1 MLDSLEF
8 SPASPLKRLIRMD
21 KTNRTKDPNQP
32 REKRR
37 SRVRTSTAAMLN
49 AEGGVEKP
57 KNTSRSR
64 KEAVNQFA
72 DLTAVLSK
80 KVVGQPAATHV
91 IVPYIQMFQ
100 AGLAPEGRPV
110 GVFLLLGPT
119 GTGKT
124 KTVEAL
130 AEVLH
135 GSEKNVLKV
144 DCGEFQMEHEV
155 AKLIGAPPGY
165 LGHRETQPMLTQQR
179 LNAVTS
185 EHSNLSLVLFDEIE
199 KAAPSMTRL
208 LLGVLDKGLLRL
220 GDNSTVNFEK
230 SLVFLT
236 SNLGAR
242 EMMREINPEFGF
254 QSARSVERK
263 DLGNKLQSIALVAV
277 RKRFSPEFVNRI
289 DCIITYQ
296 PLTIESLSTILDQQI
311 TDLQKHVNTRL
322 GNRSFTL
329 EVPLDARRFLLER
342 GTSSEYGA
350 RELNRTI
357 HRFLTQPLA
366 TLVATNQVDPG
377 ARVRVDVG
385 ESGDKLAIR
394 AQDSEAGAAP
404 ANPTVLIVDDNRDL
418 LHFLE
423 RLMADAGWTLLT
435 AESAGEAKRLVAG
448 RRLDAALLD
457 YMLPDGNGVELGV
470 EVVRAAP
477 NALVIVM
484 TGTIL
489 PPEEEALCEEHNFP
503 VLRKPFLA
511 SDVMEQIRSRLA
523 PASGVVRA

>member
-1 MLDSLEF
+1 MKE
-8 SPASPLKRLIRMD
+8 
-21 KTNRTKDPNQP
+21 PNHP
-32 REKRR
+32 EMRRR
-37 SRVRTSTAAMLN
+37 SRIKVPSAGIIK
-49 AEGGVEKP
+49 AEYGMDKP
-57 KNTSRSR
+57 KASSNRAKKPSADPV
-64 KEAVNQFA
+64 E
-72 DLTAVLSK
+72 DLTAVLSQR
-80 KVVGQPAATHV
+80 VVGQPTATRV

-165 LGHRETQPMLTQQR
+165 LGHRETQPMLTQQK

-185 EHSNLSLVLFDEIE
+185 EKCNLSLVLFDEIE

-208 LLGVLDKGLLRL
+208 LLGVLDKGVLRL
-220 GDNSTVNFEK
+220 GDNSSVNFEK

-242 EMMREINPEFGF
+242 EMLKEINPDFGF
-254 QSARSVERK
+254 QSGQGVERA
-263 DLGNKLQSIALVAV
+263 DLTGKLQSIGLVAV

-296 PLTIESLSTILDQQI
+296 PLTPEALSAILDHHI
-311 TDLQKHVNTRL
+311 TDLQNHVNTRL

-329 EVPLDARRFLLER
+329 EVPFEARQFLLQK
-342 GTSSEYGA
+342 GTSAEYGA

-357 HRFLTQPLA
+357 HRYLTQPLA
-366 TLVATNQVDPG
+366 TLVATNQVNPG
-377 ARVRVDVG
+377 ARVGVEVADPP
-385 ESGDKLAIR
+385 EKLHIR
-394 AQDSEAGAAP
+394 ALESQTVPAP
-404 ANPTVLIVDDNRDL
+404 AHPTVLLVDDNRDL

-435 AESAGEAKRLVAG
+435 AESATEAKCLA
-448 RRLDAALLD
+448 LMHKPNAALLD

-470 EVVRAAP
+470 EFLQAVP
-477 NALVIVM
+477 QMLVIVM

-511 SDVMEQIRSRLA
+511 SDVMNQIRSRLA
-523 PASGVVRA
+523 PASAVRG

>member
-1 MLDSLEF
+1 MKEPDPPDQRRRPRVNRSQATIIKAE
-8 SPASPLKRLIRMD
+8 AGVD
-21 KTNRTKDPNQP
+21 KPKGTQP
-32 REKRR
+32 RSKKQA
-37 SRVRTSTAAMLN
+37 TDA
-49 AEGGVEKP
+49 VE
-57 KNTSRSR
+57 
-64 KEAVNQFA
+64 
-72 DLTAVLSK
+72 DLTAILSQ
-80 KVVGQPAATHV
+80 KVVGQPAATRV
-91 IVPYIQMFQ
+91 IVPYIQMYQ

-135 GSEKNVLKV
+135 GSEKNVLKI

-165 LGHRETQPMLTQQR
+165 LGHRETQPMLTQQK
-179 LNAVTS
+179 LNGVTS
-185 EHSNLSLVLFDEIE
+185 EKCNLSLVLFDEIE

-208 LLGVLDKGLLRL
+208 LLGVLDKGILRL
-220 GDNSTVNFEK
+220 GDNSSVNFEK

-242 EMMREINPEFGF
+242 EMMREINPDFGF
-254 QSARSVERK
+254 QAVKGMERS
-263 DLGNKLQSIALVAV
+263 DLASKLQNIALVAV

-296 PLTIESLSTILDQQI
+296 PLTAESLTAILDHHI
-311 TDLQKHVNTRL
+311 TDLQNHVNTRL

-329 EVPLDARRFLLER
+329 EVPFESRQFLLDK
-342 GTSSEYGA
+342 GTSAEYGA

-357 HRFLTQPLA
+357 HRHLTQPLA
-366 TLVATNQVDPG
+366 TLVATNQVSPG
-377 ARVRVDVG
+377 SRVRVDVAEDG
-385 ESGDKLAIR
+385 GSLHIR
-394 AQDSEAGAAP
+394 AVEQQTATAP
-404 ANPTVLIVDDNRDL
+404 ANPTVLLVDDNRDL

-423 RLMADAGWTLLT
+423 RLMADAGWNLLT
-435 AESAGEAKRLVAG
+435 AESATEARRLVQESKPN
-448 RRLDAALLD
+448 AALLD
-457 YMLPDGNGVELGV
+457 FMLPDGNGVELGV
-470 EVVRAAP
+470 DFLHGNP
-477 NALVIVM
+477 SLLVIVM

-489 PPEEEALCEEHNFP
+489 PAEEEALCEEHNFP

-511 SDVMEQIRSRLA
+511 SDVMNQIRTRLIPTTGA
-523 PASGVVRA
+523 ARA

>member
-1 MLDSLEF
+1 MKE
-8 SPASPLKRLIRMD
+8 P
-21 KTNRTKDPNQP
+21 NRP
-32 REKRR
+32 EERR
-37 SRVRTSTAAMLN
+37 RNRVKVSAAN
-49 AEGGVEKP
+49 IIKAEGGVDKP
-57 KNTSRSR
+57 KGLQTRTR
-64 KEAVNQFA
+64 KQGADTIE
-72 DLTAVLSK
+72 DLTTVLSQ
-80 KVVGQPAATHV
+80 KVVGQPAATRV
-91 IVPYIQMFQ
+91 IVPYIEMFK

-130 AEVLH
+130 AEILH

-165 LGHRETQPMLTQQR
+165 LGHRETQPMLTQQK

-185 EHSNLSLVLFDEIE
+185 EKCALSLVLFDEIE

-208 LLGVLDKGLLRL
+208 LLGVLDKGILRL
-220 GDNSTVNFEK
+220 GDNSMVNFEK

-242 EMMREINPEFGF
+242 EMMREINPDFGF
-254 QSARSVERK
+254 QSVKSGEPRT
-263 DLGNKLQSIALVAV
+263 DLTSKLQNIALMAV

-296 PLTIESLSTILDQQI
+296 PLTPESLSAILDKHI
-311 TDLQKHVNTRL
+311 TDLQAHVNTRL

-329 EVPLDARRFLLER
+329 EVPPETRRFLLEK
-342 GTSSEYGA
+342 GTSPEYGA

-357 HRFLTQPLA
+357 HRQLTQPLA
-366 TLVATNQVDPG
+366 TLVASNQVAPG
-377 ARVRVDVG
+377 ANVRVDVA
-385 ESGDKLAIR
+385 EDREKLHIHTL
-394 AQDSEAGAAP
+394 GKPVAP
-404 ANPTVLIVDDNRDL
+404 PAHPTVLLVDDNRDL

-423 RLMADAGWTLLT
+423 RLMADAGWRLLT
-435 AESAGEAKRLVAG
+435 AESAIEAQRLV
-448 RRLDAALLD
+448 RENKPNAALLD

-470 EVVRAAP
+470 EFLQTLP
-477 NALVIVM
+477 QMLVIVM

-489 PPEEEALCEEHNFP
+489 PAEEEALCEEHNFP

-511 SDVMEQIRSRLA
+511 SDVMNQIKSRLT
-523 PASGVVRA
+523 PFSGVVRA

>member
-1 MLDSLEF
+1 MKE
-8 SPASPLKRLIRMD
+8 PEP
-21 KTNRTKDPNQP
+21 PE
-32 REKRR
+32 EKRR
-37 SRVRTSTAAMLN
+37 PRVRKLATAILK
-49 AEGGVEKP
+49 AESDVEKP
-57 KNTSRSR
+57 KAQQNRPR
-64 KEAVNQFA
+64 KQPAGPLE
-72 DLTAVLSK
+72 DLSAVLSQ
-80 KVVGQPAATHV
+80 KVVGQPAATQV

-124 KTVEAL
+124 KTIEAL
-130 AEVLH
+130 ADVLH

-165 LGHRETQPMLTQQR
+165 LGHRETQPMLTQQK

-185 EHSNLSLVLFDEIE
+185 EKCSLSLVLFDEIE

-208 LLGVLDKGLLRL
+208 LLGVLDKGVLRL

-254 QSARSVERK
+254 QSVRPAERA
-263 DLGNKLQSIALVAV
+263 DLTRKLQGIGLNAV
-277 RKRFSPEFVNRI
+277 RKRFSPEFVNRV

-296 PLTIESLSTILDQQI
+296 PLTVESLSTILDQHI
-311 TDLQKHVNTRL
+311 VDLQNHVNTRL

-329 EVPLDARRFLLER
+329 DVPFETRQFLLKK
-342 GTSSEYGA
+342 GTSAEYGA

-366 TLVATNQVDPG
+366 TMVATNQIGPG
-377 ARVRVDVG
+377 ALVRA
-385 ESGDKLAIR
+385 ELGDDGKLNLR
-394 AQDSEAGAAP
+394 AQDGDGTIGP
-404 ANPTVLIVDDNRDL
+404 AHPTVLLVDDNRDL

-435 AESAGEAKRLVAG
+435 AENATEAKRLMQQHKPN
-448 RRLDAALLD
+448 AALLD

-470 EVVRAAP
+470 EFLQSVP
-477 NALVIVM
+477 QMLVIVM

-489 PPEEEALCEEHNFP
+489 PPEEEALCEEHDFP

-511 SDVMEQIRSRLA
+511 SDVMNQIRSRLL
-523 PASGVVRA
+523 PVSGVVRAQ

>member
-1 MLDSLEF
+1 MKE
-8 SPASPLKRLIRMD
+8 P
-21 KTNRTKDPNQP
+21 NRPE
-32 REKRR
+32 EKRR
-37 SRVRTSTAAMLN
+37 SRVKNPAA
-49 AEGGVEKP
+49 AIAKSEGPADKP
-57 KNTSRSR
+57 KNSQNRNKKQATDMV
-64 KEAVNQFA
+64 E
-72 DLTAVLSK
+72 DLTAVLSQ
-80 KVVGQPAATHV
+80 KVVGQPAATRV

-135 GSEKNVLKV
+135 GTEKNVLKV

-165 LGHRETQPMLTQQR
+165 LGHRETQPMLTQQK
-179 LNAVTS
+179 LNSVTS
-185 EHSNLSLVLFDEIE
+185 EKCAISLVLFDEIE

-208 LLGVLDKGLLRL
+208 LLGVLDKGVLRL
-220 GDNSTVNFEK
+220 GDNSIVNFEK

-242 EMMREINPEFGF
+242 EMMREINPDFGF
-254 QSARSVERK
+254 QSVKGVDRK
-263 DLGNKLQSIALVAV
+263 ELTSKLQNIALVAV

-296 PLTIESLSTILDQQI
+296 PLTPESLSAILDKQI
-311 TDLQKHVNTRL
+311 ADLQNHVNTRL
-322 GNRSFTL
+322 GNRSFFL
-329 EVPLDARRFLLER
+329 DVPVETRQFLLQK
-342 GTSSEYGA
+342 GTSAEYGA

-357 HRFLTQPLA
+357 HRNLTQPLA
-366 TLVATNQVDPG
+366 TMVATNQINAG
-377 ARVRVDVG
+377 SRVRVDVN
-385 ESGDKLAIR
+385 EADDKLVIR
-394 AQDSEAGAAP
+394 AAEPLAVPAI
-404 ANPTVLIVDDNRDL
+404 ANPTVLLVDDNRDL

-423 RLMADAGWTLLT
+423 RLMANDGWTLLT
-435 AESAGEAKRLVAG
+435 AESATEAKRLVQIHKPN
-448 RRLDAALLD
+448 AALLD

-470 EVVRAAP
+470 EFLQAVP
-477 NALVIVM
+477 QMLVIVM

-489 PPEEEALCEEHNFP
+489 PPEEEALCEEHTFP
-503 VLRKPFLA
+503 VLHKPFLA
-511 SDVMEQIRSRLA
+511 SDVMNQIRSRLL
-523 PASGVVRA
+523 PVSGAVRA

>member
-1 MLDSLEF
+1 VDKPRGSQ
-8 SPASPLKRLIRMD
+8 SKSKKPAADPIEDLI
-21 KTNRTKDPNQP
+21 
-32 REKRR
+32 
-37 SRVRTSTAAMLN
+37 
-49 AEGGVEKP
+49 G
-57 KNTSRSR
+57 
-64 KEAVNQFA
+64 
-72 DLTAVLSK
+72 VLSQ
-80 KVVGQPAATHV
+80 KVVGQPTATKV

-135 GSEKNVLKV
+135 GTEKNVLKV

-165 LGHRETQPMLTQQR
+165 LGHRETQPMLTQQK

-185 EHSNLSLVLFDEIE
+185 EKCNLSLVLFDEIE

-208 LLGVLDKGLLRL
+208 LLGVLDKGILRL

-242 EMMREINPEFGF
+242 EMMREINPDFGF
-254 QSARSVERK
+254 QSVKGVERS
-263 DLGNKLQSIALVAV
+263 DLTSKLQNIALVAV

-296 PLTIESLSTILDQQI
+296 PLSAESLSAILDKQI
-311 TDLQKHVNTRL
+311 ADLQNHVNTRL
-322 GNRSFTL
+322 ANRSFTL
-329 EVPLDARRFLLER
+329 EVPQDAREFLLKK

-357 HRFLTQPLA
+357 HRHLTQPLA
-366 TLVATNQVDPG
+366 TLVATNQVSPG
-377 ARVRVDVG
+377 SRVGVDVAEDG
-385 ESGDKLAIR
+385 EKLNIR
-394 AQDSEAGAAP
+394 TVESTTAPMP
-404 ANPTVLIVDDNRDL
+404 ANPTVLLVDDNRDL

-423 RLMADAGWTLLT
+423 RLMANDGWTLLT
-435 AESAGEAKRLVAG
+435 AESATDAKRLVQEHKPN
-448 RRLDAALLD
+448 AALLD

-470 EVVRAAP
+470 EFLQAVP
-477 NALVIVM
+477 QMLVIVM

-511 SDVMEQIRSRLA
+511 SDVMNQIRSRLA
-523 PASGVVRA
+523 PAGDAVRA

>member
-1 MLDSLEF
+1 MTDPTTPE
-8 SPASPLKRLIRMD
+8 D
-21 KTNRTKDPNQP
+21 KPP
-32 REKRR
+32 RRKTRR
-37 SRVRTSTAAMLN
+37 PDILG
-49 AEGGVEKP
+49 AEGPVERG
-57 KNTSRSR
+57 KNIQPAGRSR
-64 KEAVNQFA
+64 KQPA
-72 DLTAVLSK
+72 DPGENLIAVLSQ
-80 KVVGQPAATHV
+80 KVVGQPGATRV
-91 IVPYIQMFQ
+91 IVPYIQMYQ

-135 GSEKNVLKV
+135 GTEKNVLKI

-165 LGHRETQPMLTQQR
+165 LGHRETQPMLTQQK

-185 EHSNLSLVLFDEIE
+185 DKCSLSLVLFDEIE

-208 LLGVLDKGLLRL
+208 LLGVLDKGILRL
-220 GDNSTVNFEK
+220 GDNSIVNFEK

-242 EMMREINPEFGF
+242 EMMREINPDFGF
-254 QSARSVERK
+254 QSVKPAQRS
-263 DLGNKLQSIALVAV
+263 DLTRKLQNIALVAV

-296 PLTIESLSTILDQQI
+296 PLTPESLSTILDQQI
-311 TDLQKHVNTRL
+311 ADLQNHVNTRL
-322 GNRSFTL
+322 GARSFTL
-329 EVPLDARRFLLER
+329 EVPFDARQFLLR
-342 GTSSEYGA
+342 KGTSSEYGA

-357 HRFLTQPLA
+357 HRHLTQPLA
-366 TLVATNQVDPG
+366 TLVATGQVSPG
-377 ARVRVDVG
+377 ARVLVDVG
-385 ESGDKLAIR
+385 EGGDSSDIR
-394 AQDSEAGAAP
+394 SAEGDEAAAP
-404 ANPTVLIVDDNRDL
+404 AHPTVLLVDDNRDL

-423 RLMADAGWTLLT
+423 RLMADAGWKLLT
-435 AESAGEAKRLVAG
+435 AESAADARKLVAAQKPN
-448 RRLDAALLD
+448 AALLD

-470 EVVRAAP
+470 EFLQVQP
-477 NALVIVM
+477 LMLVIVM

-489 PPEEEALCEEHNFP
+489 PPEEEALCEEHDFP

-511 SDVMEQIRSRLA
+511 SDVMNQIRSRLT
-523 PASGVVRA
+523 PAAGVSRGGA

>member
-1 MLDSLEF
+1 MKES
-8 SPASPLKRLIRMD
+8 
-21 KTNRTKDPNQP
+21 NRPP
-32 REKRR
+32 ERR
-37 SRVRTSTAAMLN
+37 RTRAGKSAAGIMVKS
-49 AEGGVEKP
+49 EGGVDKP
-57 KNTSRSR
+57 RSSQKGSKKENANAAEDLVAILSR
-64 KEAVNQFA
+64 
-72 DLTAVLSK
+72 
-80 KVVGQPAATHV
+80 KVVGQPTATNV
-91 IVPYIQMFQ
+91 IVPYIQMYQ

-130 AEVLH
+130 ADVLH

-165 LGHRETQPMLTQQR
+165 LGHRETQPMLTQQK

-185 EHSNLSLVLFDEIE
+185 EKSSLSLVLFDEIE

-208 LLGVLDKGLLRL
+208 LLGVLDKGILRL

-242 EMMREINPEFGF
+242 EMVREINPDFGF
-254 QSARSVERK
+254 QSVKMPERT
-263 DLGNKLQSIALVAV
+263 DLTSKLQNIALVAV

-296 PLTIESLSTILDQQI
+296 PLTSESLSAILDQQI
-311 TDLQKHVNTRL
+311 RDLQNHVNTRL
-322 GNRSFTL
+322 ANRSFTL
-329 EVPLDARRFLLER
+329 EVPPEARRFLLEK
-342 GTSSEYGA
+342 GTSAEYGA

-357 HRFLTQPLA
+357 HRNLTQPLA
-366 TLVATNQVDPG
+366 TLVASNQVNPG
-377 ARVRVDVG
+377 ARVRV
-385 ESGDKLAIR
+385 ETSEAGDKLIIR
-394 AQDSEAGAAP
+394 ALDAQPGGTPP
-404 ANPTVLIVDDNRDL
+404 ANPTVLLVDDNRDL

-423 RLMADAGWTLLT
+423 RLMADAGWNLLT
-435 AESAGEAKRLVAG
+435 AESATEAKRLVQEH
-448 RRLDAALLD
+448 RPHAALLD

-470 EVVRAAP
+470 EFLRAVP
-477 NALVIVM
+477 DALVIVM

-511 SDVMEQIRSRLA
+511 SDVMSQIRSRLA
-523 PASGVVRA
+523 PANEAVRSA

>member
-1 MLDSLEF
+1 M
-8 SPASPLKRLIRMD
+8 
-21 KTNRTKDPNQP
+21 KDPERPGDRRRP
-32 REKRR
+32 RVKNPVAAVLKTETGPEKPKSTP
-37 SRVRTSTAAMLN
+37 SRVRRN
-49 AEGGVEKP
+49 
-57 KNTSRSR
+57 NTDPI
-64 KEAVNQFA
+64 E
-72 DLTAVLSK
+72 DLTAVLSQ
-80 KVVGQPAATHV
+80 KVVGQPAATRV

-124 KTVEAL
+124 KTIEAL
-130 AEVLH
+130 ADVLH
-135 GSEKNVLKV
+135 GSEKNLLKV

-165 LGHRETQPMLTQQR
+165 LGHRETQPMLTQQK

-185 EHSNLSLVLFDEIE
+185 EKCSLSLVLFDEIE

-220 GDNSTVNFEK
+220 GDNSVVNFEK

-242 EMMREINPEFGF
+242 EMLRELNPEFGF
-254 QSARSVERK
+254 QSAMSTERA
-263 DLGNKLQSIALVAV
+263 DLTSKLQNIALVAV

-296 PLTIESLSTILDQQI
+296 PLTIESLSTILDQHI
-311 TDLQKHVNTRL
+311 IDLQEHVNTRL

-329 EVPLDARRFLLER
+329 DVPFETRQFLLQK
-342 GTSSEYGA
+342 GTSAEYGA

-357 HRFLTQPLA
+357 HRYLTQPLA
-366 TLVATNQVDPG
+366 TMVATNQVSPG
-377 ARVRVDVG
+377 AAVRAEIG
-385 ESGDKLAIR
+385 EGDKLELR
-394 AQDSEAGAAP
+394 AQVVGGVTAP
-404 ANPTVLIVDDNRDL
+404 AHPTVLLVDDNRDL

-435 AESAGEAKRLVAG
+435 AESATEAKKLMQQHKPN
-448 RRLDAALLD
+448 AALLD

-470 EVVRAAP
+470 EFLQNVP
-477 NALVIVM
+477 QMLVIVM

-511 SDVMEQIRSRLA
+511 SDVMNQIRSRLM
-523 PASGVVRA
+523 PVSGVVRA

>member
-1 MLDSLEF
+1 
-8 SPASPLKRLIRMD
+8 
-21 KTNRTKDPNQP
+21 
-32 REKRR
+32 
-37 SRVRTSTAAMLN
+37 
-49 AEGGVEKP
+49 VEKP
-57 KNTSRSR
+57 KGSQNRSR
-64 KEAVNQFA
+64 KQSPDLVE
-72 DLTAVLSK
+72 DLTEVLSQ
-80 KVVGQPAATHV
+80 KVVGQPNATKV
-91 IVPYIQMFQ
+91 IVPYVQMFQ
-100 AGLAPEGRPV
+100 AGLSPEGRPV

-130 AEVLH
+130 ADVLH

-165 LGHRETQPMLTQQR
+165 LGHRETQPMLTQQK

-185 EHSNLSLVLFDEIE
+185 EKCSLSLVLFDEIE

-208 LLGVLDKGLLRL
+208 LLGVLDKGILRL

-242 EMMREINPEFGF
+242 EMMREMNPDFGF
-254 QSARSVERK
+254 QSVKMGERT
-263 DLGNKLQSIALVAV
+263 DLTSKLQNIALVAV

-296 PLTIESLSTILDQQI
+296 PLTAESLAAILDKHI
-311 TDLQKHVNTRL
+311 VDLQNHVNTRL

-329 EVPLDARRFLLER
+329 DVPPEARQFLLQK

-357 HRFLTQPLA
+357 HRYLTQPLA
-366 TLVATNQVDPG
+366 TLVASNQVVPG
-377 ARVRVDVG
+377 SRVWVEVAEGG
-385 ESGDKLAIR
+385 EKLNIR
-394 AQDSEAGAAP
+394 TAEAQTGAP
-404 ANPTVLIVDDNRDL
+404 VVNPTVLLVDDNRDL

-423 RLMADAGWTLLT
+423 RLMANDGWTLLT
-435 AESAGEAKRLVAG
+435 AESAAAAKRLVEEHKPN
-448 RRLDAALLD
+448 AALLD
-457 YMLPDGNGVELGV
+457 YMLPDGNGVELGA
-470 EVVRAAP
+470 EFLRSSP
-477 NALVIVM
+477 GMLVIIM

-489 PPEEEALCEEHNFP
+489 PPEEEALCEEHDFP

-511 SDVMEQIRSRLA
+511 SDVMNQIRSRFTPL
-523 PASGVVRA
+523 SGAQRA

>member
-1 MLDSLEF
+1 M
-8 SPASPLKRLIRMD
+8 
-21 KTNRTKDPNQP
+21 
-32 REKRR
+32 
-37 SRVRTSTAAMLN
+37 
-49 AEGGVEKP
+49 EKP
-57 KNTSRSR
+57 KNSQKGSKKQATDPTGDLSR
-64 KEAVNQFA
+64 F
-72 DLTAVLSK
+72 LSQ
-80 KVVGQPAATHV
+80 KVVGQPDATRT
-91 IVPYIQMFQ
+91 IIPYIQMFQ
-100 AGLAPEGRPV
+100 AGLSPEGRPV

-135 GSEKNVLKV
+135 GSAKNVLKV

-165 LGHRETQPMLTQQR
+165 LGHRETQPMLTQQK

-185 EHSNLSLVLFDEIE
+185 EKCELSLVLFDEIE

-208 LLGVLDKGLLRL
+208 LLGVLDKGILRL

-230 SLVFLT
+230 SLIFLT

-242 EMMREINPEFGF
+242 EMMKEINPEFGF
-254 QSARSVERK
+254 QSFKGADRGA
-263 DLGNKLQSIALVAV
+263 LTGKLQSIALASV

-289 DCIITYQ
+289 DSVITYQ
-296 PLTIESLSTILDQQI
+296 PLSPESLSAILALQI
-311 TDLQKHVNTRL
+311 TDLQNHVNTRL

-329 EVPLDARRFLLER
+329 EVPQEARQFLLEK

-357 HRFLTQPLA
+357 HRHLTQPLSA
-366 TLVATNQVDPG
+366 LVAANQVNPG
-377 ARVRVDVG
+377 AQVRVEVAEG
-385 ESGDKLAIR
+385 GDKLNIR
-394 AQDSEAGAAP
+394 ATDASP
-404 ANPTVLIVDDNRDL
+404 KPSRTNPTVLLVDDNRDL

-423 RLMADAGWTLLT
+423 RLMADAGWRLLT
-435 AESAGEAKRLVAG
+435 AESATAAKQLV
-448 RRLDAALLD
+448 LENKPDAALLD
-457 YMLPDGNGVELGV
+457 YMLPDGNGVELGA
-470 EVVRAAP
+470 EFLQTKP
-477 NALVIVM
+477 DMLVIVM

-489 PPEEEALCEEHNFP
+489 PPEEEALCEENNFP

-511 SDVMEQIRSRLA
+511 SDVMAQIRSRLN
-523 PASGVVRA
+523 ASGQAS